1 MAYSTQPLTVTLSA
15 ETSALVRAKMAE
27 FGYSDPEQ
35 VIEEGLAA
43 LDPEEEVFERWL
55 QEEVLPACEEY
66 DRDPSQGRT
75 SEQVRET
82 LAAEYESSL
91 RAG

>member
-1 MAYSTQPLTVTLSA
+1 MAYSTQPLTLTLSA
-15 ETSALVRAKMAE
+15 ETSALVRAKMAA
-27 FGYSDPEQ
+27 FGYSDPER

-55 QEEVLPACEEY
+55 HEEVVPACEEY

-82 LAAEYESSL
+82 LAGEYARAQ